1 MSFTSDQLCVAECGS
16 VIYLFSPLLP
26 DDRWDV
32 LTRRRWWCVFVQ
44 DNIFEWHFTIAG
56 PQDTP
61 FEGGRF
67 HGRLILP
74 TDYPMKPPNIIIMTV
89 SVQPDSATTTTAEA
103 QLAVISAGQVSGP
116 ANGGYGGTDPP
127 CWLGGLARGDL
138 SAGRRKRVIR
148 WTAPPSS

>member
-1 MSFTSDQLCVAECGS
+1 MSFTSDHLCVAECGS

-26 DDRWDV
+26 DDRSDV

-116 ANGGYGGTDPP
+116 AK
-127 CWLGGLARGDL
+127 RGI
-138 SAGRRKRVIR
+138 RRD
-148 WTAPPSS
+148 